1 MARGVS
7 ESDDSSLAAAAFLL
21 AAFDAEFVRVFDAA
35 ALLAKGTSSSDDS
48 TIVLALT
55 PLLVLRRFV

>member
-7 ESDDSSLAAAAFLL
+7 ESDDSSLAAAGFLL
-21 AAFDAEFVRVFDAA
+21 AAFDVEFVRAFDAA